1 MIRNNLL
8 EKYSP
13 LYFLAALGSGG
24 LAITFFIYLM
34 FLVPHPDTPMV
45 TFNHLW
51 PILVEGPALSGALT
65 GMAMLAIAF
74 FSLLHLRL
82 LAWNLIELARF
93 RRTSA
98 YRRLLDSN
106 NEASLMAVPLTL
118 AMTINVLFVN
128 GAVFVPDLWSVVE
141 VLFPFALAAF
151 IGVGLLALRLYARYF
166 TRVISSGSFNLE
178 DNNNLGQ
185 MIAVFA
191 FAMLSVGLAAP
202 GAMSHHIEI
211 NAIGIF
217 GSVFFGTVAV
227 VMGLLKFVIGFKAML
242 RDGIAPAA
250 SPSLW
255 IIIPILTLLGI
266 ATLRITHGL
275 SHGFE
280 VDTPRPW
287 LFVLLSSMLSLQLLF
302 GLLGYTVMKRIGY
315 FRDYLHGTERHPGS
329 YALVCPGVALFV
341 FGMFFVH
348 IGLVQNG
355 LIEPLSMAYFVALA
369 PLVLLQVM
377 TLATLFR
384 LNDRLLRRPA
394 DVISP
399 GAVAVAD
406 AGRQA

>member
-1 MIRNNLL
+1 MTLGETHALDGIDRQLL
-8 EKYSP
+8 N
-13 LYFLAALGSGG
+13 ALQSDSKRSLKEIGG
-24 LAITFFIYLM
+24 A
-34 FLVPHPDTPMV
+34 V
-45 TFNHLW
+45 
-51 PILVEGPALSGALT
+51 GLSAPSVMERVRKLENAGIIKGYHA
-65 GMAMLAIAF
+65 
-74 FSLLHLRL
+74 
-82 LAWNLIELARF
+82 
-93 RRTSA
+93 
-98 YRRLLDSN
+98 LLD
-106 NEASLMAVPLTL
+106 ARKVGLD
-118 AMTINVLFVN
+118 I
-128 GAVFVPDLWSVVE
+128 
-141 VLFPFALAAF
+141 AAF